1 MGFIPVNLSIAD
13 PSTPEADLSNAFKF
27 SPFSGAILFTKPH
40 NISNSPT
47 DGYRFNILNLAY
59 YLKIHNQSC
68 LSSTCPLCIKCA

>member
-13 PSTPEADLSNAFKF
+13 TSTLKADLSNPFKF

-47 DGYRFNILNLAY
+47 DGYRFNTLNLTY
-59 YLKIHNQSC
+59 YLKIHNKSFVLIP
-68 LSSTCPLCIKCA
+68 LSAK